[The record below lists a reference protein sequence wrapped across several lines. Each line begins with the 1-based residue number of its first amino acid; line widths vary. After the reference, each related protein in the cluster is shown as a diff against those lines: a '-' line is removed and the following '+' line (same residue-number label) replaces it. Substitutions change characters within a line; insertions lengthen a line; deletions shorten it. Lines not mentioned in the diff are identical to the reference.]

1 MAIRSI
7 NPKGPINLGLGD
19 PTGLHA
25 PPPASISAVVETIQK
40 GQDNGYIP
48 GPGTVQAREA
58 IAAYHKRW
66 DGVSYT
72 AGEVALVR
80 IPHCLRAAI
89 ELTADARC
97 RTCFGHDLQHSRH
110 ATSCQH
116 CPIKH
121 PAPAT
126 RICPV
131 PHAPR
136 IVGRR
141 GTILRLRRG
150 KQLGDRSGPIGRTV

>member
-1 MAIRSI
+1 MAIRST

-48 GPGTVQAREA
+48 GPGTMQAREA

-72 AGEVALVR
+72 AGDVTLVSSLMA
-80 IPHCLRAAI
+80 CLQNHANERRT
-89 ELTADARC
+89 ESDRPWTLSLTFSSLPTLSSLRDQ
-97 RTCFGHDLQHSRH
+97 TFSFPDLDSLNTLCCSVRW
-110 ATSCQH
+110 A
-116 CPIKH
+116 
-121 PAPAT
+121 
-126 RICPV
+126 V
-131 PHAPR
+131 
-136 IVGRR
+136 RR
-141 GTILRLRRG
+141 DTTTAWRKTTG
-150 KQLGDRSGPIGRTV
+150 KST